1 MQSESWRGSVDSF
14 VLLFRSQSIA
24 ATPDREVKRKWSIS
38 ASTDYLNKTNKDNYM
53 VRSNPIGLVE
63 PSVKRD
69 GYAVGSREGSVY
81 RSSGNINVTKGS
93 RAGSE
98 AREDPP
104 TGWQAGRRASTSDI
118 KGSGIR
124 NGGNLAEPSVKS
136 HNFCMPFGSGKTG
149 GGFVKKRTSKT
160 VNQSAQQITESKLQ
174 SKRERN
180 RTISGETT
188 TAG

>member
-1 MQSESWRGSVDSF
+1 M
-14 VLLFRSQSIA
+14 A

-63 PSVKRD
+63 PTVKRD

-81 RSSGNINVTKGS
+81 RSSGNLNITKGS

-98 AREDPP
+98 VREEKPA
-104 TGWQAGRRASTSDI
+104 GWQAGRRASTSDI

-124 NGGNLAEPSVKS
+124 TGGNMVEPSVKS
-136 HNFCMPFGSGKTG
+136 QNFCMPFGSAKGG
-149 GGFVKKRTSKT
+149 GGFVKKRSKT

-180 RTISGETT
+180 RTISGESSTKGISSLNIC
-188 TAG
+188 AKV

>member
-1 MQSESWRGSVDSF
+1 MEIFEICSSRTQSV
-14 VLLFRSQSIA
+14 A

-38 ASTDYLNKTNKDNYM
+38 TSTDYLNKTNKDNYM

-63 PSVKRD
+63 PTVKRD

-81 RSSGNINVTKGS
+81 RSSGNINVSKGS

-98 AREDPP
+98 VREGPSV
-104 TGWQAGRRASTSDI
+104 GWQGGRRASTSDI

-124 NGGNLAEPSVKS
+124 NGGNMVEPSVKS
-136 HNFCMPFGSGKTG
+136 QNFCMPFGSAKSGA
-149 GGFVKKRTSKT
+149 GFVKKKTKT
-160 VNQSAQQITESKLQ
+160 VNQSAQQITERKLQ

-180 RTISGETT
+180 RTMSGESCS
-188 TAG
+188 G